1 MALLPQI
8 KRSLKTVLHAPASPV
23 ATLLGISLQ
32 LDLSR
37 ELARLQSELRRTMPE
52 NPAAFGYKVYSQADE
67 DGIIDH
73 ICGRLGIE
81 HGSFVE
87 IGCGDGRENN
97 SHFLLLKGWQG
108 AWVDGDPANI
118 AAIRTALPVSDR
130 LRVIEAMVTREN
142 VTPLLGPEV
151 SRLGSLDLLSV
162 DIDGNDLHVAASAVA
177 AFRPR
182 VLIGEY
188 NAKFPYPMRVSVAYE
203 PQRAWQ
209 GNDYQGASLGAWV
222 DALAADYGLV
232 CCNLAGTNAFF
243 VRRDCLGAFSNFSPQ
258 QLFQPARF
266 FLTALQSGHP
276 PSLAFLADSLRPGS
290 NSKVRGIPK

>member
-23 ATLLGISLQ
+23 ATLLGTSLQ

-52 NPAAFGYKVYSQADE
+52 NPAAFGYKVYSQSDE

-142 VTPLLGPEV
+142 VTALLTPEV
-151 SRLGSLDLLSV
+151 SRLGNLDILSV
-162 DIDGNDLHVAASAVA
+162 DIDGNDLQVAASAVG

-182 VLIGEY
+182 VFVGEY
-188 NAKFPYPMRVSVAYE
+188 NSKFPFPMKVAVTYE
-203 PQRAWQ
+203 PLRSWQ
-209 GNDYQGASLGAWV
+209 GDDYQGASLAAWV
-222 DALAADYGLV
+222 EALANDYGLV

-243 VRRDCLGAFSNFSPQ
+243 VRRDCLGAFTSYPPE
-258 QLFQPARF
+258 QLYQPARF
-266 FLTALQSGHP
+266 HLTALQSGHP
-276 PSLAFLADSLRPGS
+276 PSLSFLADSLLQSSRS
-290 NSKVRGIPK
+290 R